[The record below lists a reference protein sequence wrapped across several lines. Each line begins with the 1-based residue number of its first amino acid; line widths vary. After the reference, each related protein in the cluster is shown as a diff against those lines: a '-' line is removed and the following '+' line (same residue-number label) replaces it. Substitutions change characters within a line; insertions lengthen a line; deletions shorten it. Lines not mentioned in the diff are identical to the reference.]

1 LWLLLPELSVLSN
14 RISRDS
20 HVIYTED
27 IAVLAPLHKISSD
40 LLKMRINTVS
50 HVLETKDKFGY
61 QYRIK
66 ASQMSIDK
74 ELAEFKKSDNT
85 EAEQINRLQQAFTTY
100 WREEAIVLKLSNEN
114 KVAEATERINQKLI
128 PLANMI
134 ESIIDGLFTMSDGEA
149 KMKIETNYTTAMQT
163 IRFMLAVEPDRED

>member
-1 LWLLLPELSVLSN
+1 VQSSCFFAKNGMEGKMDIKERKAKNTGWFKFLDPVKQIGGRLKRIIFWQWFGKMKIGVKLTVGFIIVAFIAGIIGFVGTFNIN

-85 EAEQINRLQQAFTTY
+85 EAE
-100 WREEAIVLKLSNEN
+100 
-114 KVAEATERINQKLI
+114 
-128 PLANMI
+128 
-134 ESIIDGLFTMSDGEA
+134 
-149 KMKIETNYTTAMQT
+149 
-163 IRFMLAVEPDRED
+163 